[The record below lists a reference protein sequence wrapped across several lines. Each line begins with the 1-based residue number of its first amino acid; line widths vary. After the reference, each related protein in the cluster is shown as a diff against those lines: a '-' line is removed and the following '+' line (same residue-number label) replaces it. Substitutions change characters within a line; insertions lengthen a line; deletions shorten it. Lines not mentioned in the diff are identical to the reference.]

1 MLKPKKK
8 TYHKELKRD
17 PLLEG
22 VSSLQQNL
30 ETHSTLYW
38 KVVVGIIAI
47 VLVGI
52 VVSRNMNAKSEEA
65 IIILNR
71 AMLLFEQGDVE
82 NALLDFESIND
93 DYGNTGSGKLSAFYL
108 GRLYLDR
115 GEMDLAELFLK
126 EYVKNPEVILLTA
139 TAYSILG
146 KLAEFNDDYS
156 AAITYYKNA
165 VKACSIDADRN
176 QHSLS
181 LASIYILDEASS
193 EALVILDAIITESNP
208 NDPIRA
214 KAERLKGQL

>member
-108 GRLYLDR
+108 GRLYFDR